1 MQIILW
7 LLKYEELLVFFV
19 FYHFKLITL
28 TFGAVIQTKQGIK
41 SVKLDSRNGKGI
53 YTIFWHLKDQFE
65 DHSCWVNWE
74 NNGHNKQ

>member
-53 YTIFWHLKDQFE
+53 YTIF
-65 DHSCWVNWE
+65 
-74 NNGHNKQ
+74 